1 MRNTF
6 TIAAVAAL
14 MLAACTGKADADESR
29 TLKIEVGAKAPDFS
43 AFSSTSGT
51 IALKDL
57 KGKVVVLYF
66 YPMDDTPGC
75 TVEAKGFRDYAADF
89 TKAGAVVL
97 GVSKDG
103 LDSHAKFAKKFDL
116 TFALL
121 ADTDGK
127 IHDAYGAW
135 KEGSIF
141 GHTALGV
148 NRSTFVIDGNGE
160 VRKVW
165 RSVNPDG
172 HAEEVLAFVKSLA
185 PAR

>member
-1 MRNTF
+1 VKNTF
-6 TIAAVAAL
+6 AITAVAAL
-14 MLAACTGKADADESR
+14 MLAACAGRADAEESKAAR
-29 TLKIEVGAKAPDFS
+29 IEAGAKAPDFS
-43 AFSSTSGT
+43 ASASTGGT
-51 IALKDL
+51 IGLKDL

-66 YPMDDTPGC
+66 YPKDDTPGC

-97 GVSKDG
+97 GVSKDD
-103 LDSHAKFAKKFDL
+103 LDSHAKFVKKFDL

-135 KEGSIF
+135 KQGSIF
-141 GHTALGV
+141 GRSALGV
-148 NRSTFVIDGNGE
+148 DRSTFVIDGDGT

-165 RSVNPDG
+165 HSVSPDG
-172 HAEEVLAFVKSLA
+172 HAEDVLAFVKSLA
-185 PAR
+185 PAK